1 MPILLRVRI
10 VSFGIRDKRIHS
22 AERNP
27 IMSSPLHRMFR
38 LLLPG
43 ICLGLLLI
51 GAWPV
56 GAQNTSPTSLVGKQR
71 VMQIDL
77 PAGSLSDSLNALAR
91 QAVLT
96 LSVDAG
102 LVSGKSVPAV
112 SGLFTAEQVL
122 QRLLAGSG
130 LSYRFSGD
138 STVVLQ
144 TAAAPAQPLEL
155 SEIMVKGEL
164 QERTLQD
171 TQTSVSVVSGE
182 ELDRSTD
189 KDLFDTVDRLPN
201 VSAQG
206 GGFGFVIRGITDSG
220 PGGAGQAQAISV
232 QVDGA
237 AVPNGQALHTGAVST
252 WDLEQAEILRGPQST
267 QQGPNALAGA
277 IILRSKDPTFK
288 QEFKARADYGSFDET
303 RLAVAA
309 NMPLNDRFAVRFSAE
324 DYRSD
329 GDISHVITGEDTADE
344 FLKTYRAKLR
354 FMPSEDLD
362 IVLGYTQSKNR
373 RGVQAIIQD
382 EFPSRRVAQQENNQE
397 GVTDIANLRIFYDLG
412 QYWSLQSETTH
423 LTSDYGLDI
432 PLEPFNPNN
441 TPANRTVDDKAISQE
456 LKLQYQA
463 DSLSGVIGVYYR
475 ETDKE
480 VFFNAIVPEVPD
492 PFPPGIS
499 AIFSNSLDQDIENR
513 AVFGEVEYE
522 VDRRWTV
529 IAGLRYDTEEQESVS
544 TNFSVFTPEPF
555 PGSNSPPVAVKLD
568 AEYSALL
575 PKVGVI
581 YDWTDTVSTGL
592 TVQRGYRA
600 GGSATESVGS
610 RTYEYDP
617 EFTTNYEFSLRS
629 LSMSDRLRF
638 NANLF
643 YTKYKDMQVSIPGP
657 SNTFIDARIENAGK
671 AKLWGGEVQAN
682 FDVTHNLNLFAN
694 IGYTKTK
701 FDDYTGNASGM
712 PVDLSGNEFAQAP
725 RWTGSIGGAYYF
737 DNGFETELDVN
748 YTDRSYYTVN
758 NDRDELNKAFT
769 LVNARVGYQSDS
781 FWAVHLYARN
791 LFDEQYLSRKRV
803 DGSSTAGDSRVVGIN
818 LSVEL

>member
-1 MPILLRVRI
+1 
-10 VSFGIRDKRIHS
+10 
-22 AERNP
+22 
-27 IMSSPLHRMFR
+27 MSSPLHRIFR
-38 LLLPG
+38 LSLPS
-43 ICLGLLLI
+43 ICLGLLLV
-51 GAWPV
+51 GAWPAV
-56 GAQNTSPTSLVGKQR
+56 AQNLSPNSSAGTQR

-91 QAVLT
+91 QAALT

-102 LVSGKSVPAV
+102 LVSGKLVPAV
-112 SGLFTAEQVL
+112 SGLFTTEQAL

-144 TAAAPAQPLEL
+144 AAAVPAQPLQL
-155 SEIMVKGEL
+155 GEITVKGEL

-232 QVDGA
+232 QIDGA
-237 AVPNGQALHTGAVST
+237 AVPNGQALYTGSLST

-277 IILRSKDPTFK
+277 VILRSKDPQFV

-309 NMPLNDRFAVRFSAE
+309 NLPLNEQFAVRFSAE

-329 GDISHVITGEDTADE
+329 GDISHVITGEDTAEE

-354 FMPSEDLD
+354 FMPNDGLNT
-362 IVLGYTQSKNR
+362 VLGYTRSENR
-373 RGVQAIIQD
+373 LGIQNVID
-382 EFPSRRVAQQENNQE
+382 DFFPRERLQTQDSNQI
-397 GVTDIANLRIFYDLG
+397 GTTDIFNLRFAYTLNDQWALH
-412 QYWSLQSETTH
+412 SETSH
-423 LTSDYGLDI
+423 LTSDYK
-432 PLEPFNPNN
+432 LETPVESFNPEN
-441 TPANRTVDDKAISQE
+441 TPAFRTVDDTSISQE
-456 LKLQYQA
+456 LKLQYTA
-463 DSLSGVIGVYYR
+463 EALSAVVGVYYLN
-475 ETDKE
+475 TDKE
-480 VFFNAIVPEVPD
+480 VEFEAFVPD
-492 PFPPGIS
+492 ASVLRFPAGSS
-499 AIFSNSLDQDIENR
+499 AVLGNALDEKVKNY
-513 AVFGEVEYE
+513 ALFGEVEYDINE
-522 VDRRWTV
+522 QWV
-529 IAGLRYDTEEQESVS
+529 IVAGLRYDTEEQDTVTSS
-544 TNFSVFTPEPF
+544 TIIVTPEPL
-555 PGSNSPPVAVKLD
+555 PGFNTPTPPTSLD

-575 PKVGVI
+575 PKLGIV
-581 YDWTDTVSTGL
+581 YNWTDGISTGL
-592 TVQRGYRA
+592 TAQRGYRA
-600 GGSATESVGS
+600 GGSGVQSGVGS
-610 RTYEYDP
+610 YEYDP
-617 EFTTNYEFSLRS
+617 EFTTNYELSFRS
-629 LSMSDRLRF
+629 LSMQERLRL

-643 YTKYKDMQVSIPGP
+643 YTKYKDMQVFIPGP
-657 SNTFIDARIENAGK
+657 SNTFADGLIENAGESS
-671 AKLWGGEVQAN
+671 LWGAEVLTSFDLSQA
-682 FDVTHNLNLFAN
+682 FSLFAN
-694 IGYTKTK
+694 IGFTKTE
-701 FDDYTGNASGM
+701 FDDYTGNAGGA

-737 DNGFETELDVN
+737 GNGLEAEVDVN

-758 NDRDELNKAFT
+758 NDPGELNKAFT
-769 LVNARVGYQSDS
+769 LVNARIGYQSDS
-781 FWAVHLYARN
+781 YWSVHLYARN

-803 DGSSTAGDSRVVGIN
+803 DGSSTAGDSRVVGIS
-818 LSVEL
+818 LGVEL